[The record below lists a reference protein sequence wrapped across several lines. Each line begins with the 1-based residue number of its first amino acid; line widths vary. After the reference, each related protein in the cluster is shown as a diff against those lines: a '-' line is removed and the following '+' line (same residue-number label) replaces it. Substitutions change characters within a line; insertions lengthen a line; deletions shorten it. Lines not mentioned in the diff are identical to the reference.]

1 MRTLIVLLMA
11 AVLSTTVQASDESGE
26 KSIQHLKVADVT
38 SIEDARK
45 IFIEKT
51 SEIRSKRDL
60 DEAELQQIHVITY
73 TLEKSVEFFTFNLI
87 GDNKKLADDLA
98 VVVENIHLN
107 SERNRKEQTKKHLNQ
122 YFVLADRLIAS
133 F

>member
-1 MRTLIVLLMA
+1 MKTLIVLLMT
-11 AVLSTTVQASDESGE
+11 AVVAFSAHADE

-38 SIEDARK
+38 SVEDARK

-60 DEAELQQIHVITY
+60 DAAELQDIHVITY
-73 TLEKSVEFFTFNLI
+73 TLEKSVEFFTLNLI
-87 GDNKKLADDLA
+87 GDKKKLAEDIA
-98 VVVENIHLN
+98 VVVEDIHIN
-107 SERNRKEQTKKHLNQ
+107 SERNRKEETQKHLNQ
-122 YFVLADRLIAS
+122 YFVLADKFIKS